1 MSVYAGRI
9 KFVRRL
15 FVRSF
20 GHYDI
25 NEIQHRARQLC
36 TSFTPA
42 QHPPPSLPPAC
53 MPAHWQ
59 WLATCSGLSSLSTY
73 LLPRLLLLL
82 LLPLPMSARLHGA
95 HGPRPLHS
103 QQSHSPFPY
112 HPSTLYHLPSHFLL
126 SPSFTCPAAHFAL
139 ISSQL
144 CMQKCNV
151 LLVFYLPNPLTLPP
165 ATAPACWHFIAC
177 FIQQRFVSLSH
188 SLSHSA
194 TVKMKCAKCTLSTAF
209 INILVLV
216 GRAYLVYIK

>member
-1 MSVYAGRI
+1 MH
-9 KFVRRL
+9 KL
-15 FVRSF
+15 
-20 GHYDI
+20 HT
-25 NEIQHRARQLC
+25 C
-36 TSFTPA
+36 TTPST
-42 QHPPPSLPPAC
+42 PPPPAC
-53 MPAHWQ
+53 LPTHWQ
-59 WLATCSGLSSLSTY
+59 CLATCSGLSSLSTY
-73 LLPRLLLLL
+73 LLLRLLLLL

-103 QQSHSPFPY
+103 QQSHFPFPY
-112 HPSTLYHLPSHFLL
+112 HPSTLYLRPSLFLL

-165 ATAPACWHFIAC
+165 CHRPCLLAFYCVFHTAAFRLC
-177 FIQQRFVSLSH
+177 LSH

-216 GRAYLVYIK
+216 GRA